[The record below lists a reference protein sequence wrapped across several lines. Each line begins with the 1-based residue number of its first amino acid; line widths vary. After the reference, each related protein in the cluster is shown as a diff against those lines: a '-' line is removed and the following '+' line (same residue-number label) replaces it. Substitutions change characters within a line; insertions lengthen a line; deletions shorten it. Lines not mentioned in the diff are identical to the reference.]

1 MMRLG
6 GILDE
11 AERPLASIGEV
22 GVAAVHE
29 GAQEIERGSRGA
41 IGLDLSCRIWSARFL
56 GELDSI
62 DAVAA
67 VARQFLAYPLP
78 PRSRSG
84 LGNFSGNAADLDHRE
99 RRAIGQHHRHLQ
111 EYTQVVADIV
121 GADVVGAGLG
131 KALRAVASLPQEPL

>member
-11 AERPLASIGEV
+11 AERPLANIGEV

-29 GAQEIERGSRGA
+29 RAQEIERGSRVA

-67 VARQFLAYPLP
+67 VARQFLAVPFLHG
-78 PRSRSG
+78 SASW
-84 LGNFSGNAADLDHRE
+84 LCKFSGNAADLDHRK
-99 RRAIGQHHRHLQ
+99 RRAIGQHHRP
-111 EYTQVVADIV
+111 
-121 GADVVGAGLG
+121 
-131 KALRAVASLPQEPL
+131 LP

>member
-11 AERPLASIGEV
+11 AERPLANVGEV

-29 GAQEIERGSRGA
+29 RAQEIERGSRVA

-67 VARQFLAYPLP
+67 VARQFLAVPFLH
-78 PRSRSG
+78 RSGSG
-84 LGNFSGNAADLDHRE
+84 LGKFSGNAADLDPRE
-99 RRAIGQHHRHLQ
+99 RPPIG
-111 EYTQVVADIV
+111 
-121 GADVVGAGLG
+121 
-131 KALRAVASLPQEPL
+131 KN